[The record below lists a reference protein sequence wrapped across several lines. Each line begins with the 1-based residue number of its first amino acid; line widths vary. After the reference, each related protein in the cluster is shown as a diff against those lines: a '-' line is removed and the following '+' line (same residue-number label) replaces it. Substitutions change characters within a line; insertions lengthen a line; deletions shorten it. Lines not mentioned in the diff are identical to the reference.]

1 MKGQVAVLGG
11 TGFVGHAV
19 CEHLVERSGG
29 AGGRIVVPTRRLR
42 HGLAIQPLPTVQLVQ
57 ANVHDDRDLARVL
70 AGCDAVVHLVAILHG
85 SEAEF
90 DRVHVQLP
98 RRVAAA
104 CKAAGVR
111 RVVHVSALGVAP
123 DAPSRYLRSKAA
135 GEQVWRDSGLDVTV
149 LRPSVIF
156 GARDRFLN
164 LFAQLQTLAP
174 FVPLGGAHARF
185 QPVWVEDVA
194 EAVVRCLDQPATI
207 GQIVECAG
215 PQQYTLAELVQLAGR
230 LSGHPRPVQR
240 VIGVQQIGP
249 GQIGLVQLGK
259 NLRAVG
265 LPIQHLWR
273 AGIAIGQNDQIVRRK
288 TPAQPIVQHA
298 LKVGP
303 AQTADDIGQ
312 SAFGGI
318 GQRPHDT
325 SLGVY
330 TPLMQTSNVNGNS
343 GGYALDVNGHRDSI
357 CSQALWHDHSAAC
370 RLA

>member
-1 MKGQVAVLGG
+1 MRQIAVLGG

-111 RVVHVSALGVAP
+111 RVIHVSALGVAP

-207 GQIVECAG
+207 GQVIECAG
-215 PQQYTLAELVQLAGR
+215 PQPYTLAELVQLAGR
-230 LSGHPRPVQR
+230 LSGHPRPVLPLPGALARLQALVMEWLPGEPLMSR
-240 VIGVQQIGP
+240 DNVDSMKVPNVATAGQPGLAALGITASAVEGVAAGYLGGIDGP
-249 GQIGLVQLGK
+249 G
-259 NLRAVG
+259 RFM
-265 LPIQHLWR
+265 PWR
-273 AGIAIGQNDQIVRRK
+273 SR
-288 TPAQPIVQHA
+288 
-298 LKVGP
+298 
-303 AQTADDIGQ
+303 
-312 SAFGGI
+312 
-318 GQRPHDT
+318 
-325 SLGVY
+325 
-330 TPLMQTSNVNGNS
+330 
-343 GGYALDVNGHRDSI
+343 HR
-357 CSQALWHDHSAAC
+357 
-370 RLA
+370 